1 MLRVR
6 NIDYLRSDL
15 VPPTGSSSSTKMNPV
30 SRGRSSGLRLAAM
43 AGFGLALGASGTILT
58 VSLVQAEDDAGIRAF
73 HREEAARRTE
83 RAPQRATYAS
93 VPVSAYA
100 PARQTWSVPFFQAR
114 PEGRLSPPPVDLNP
128 FKPVQ
133 AAPRQAQQKQAQQKQ
148 KPPAIRYDTVSGAAD
163 VTRTLCV
170 RLCDGFHAPIGH
182 LRSQSDYRAHEA
194 LCQAANPGVPV
205 KVFKVAAGA
214 ATIDDAVGRDGKTY
228 RALPMAYAYERG
240 ADAACRPA
248 IATTNDRRVSLLRD
262 FTLRPGDSIVL
273 DGRVRTFTGSGK
285 WPYTAADF
293 RDFRGSPELTASDRR
308 QIDTKVGI
316 SHAEAQVRA
325 LRRQMRVREASLH
338 DDNYASDAL
347 GLRGVLAPRDAIVNT
362 PRVVLQ
368 TPFARN

>member
-1 MLRVR
+1 
-6 NIDYLRSDL
+6 
-15 VPPTGSSSSTKMNPV
+15 
-30 SRGRSSGLRLAAM
+30 M
-43 AGFGLALGASGTILT
+43 AGLGLALGAGGTVLT

-73 HREEAARRTE
+73 HREEVARRAE
-83 RAPQRATYAS
+83 RVPAKAAFAS

-100 PARQTWSVPFFQAR
+100 PARQTWSLPFFQQR
-114 PEGRLSPPPVDLNP
+114 PDGRISPPPVDLNP

-133 AAPRQAQQKQAQQKQ
+133 ATHKQARQ
-148 KPPAIRYDTVSGAAD
+148 KPKLPAIRYDTVSGAAD
-163 VTRTLCV
+163 VTRTICV
-170 RLCDGFHAPIGH
+170 RLCDGFQAPIGH
-182 LRSQSDYRAHEA
+182 LRSQSDLKAHEA

-214 ATIDDAVGRDGKTY
+214 ATIDDAVANDGKTY

-240 ADAACRPA
+240 ADPACRPA
-248 IATTNDRRVSLLRD
+248 IATAKDRRVSLLRD

-273 DGRVRTFTGSGK
+273 DGRVRTFTGGK

-308 QIDTKVGI
+308 KIDEKVGI
-316 SHAEAQVRA
+316 SHREAQVRA

-338 DDNYASDAL
+338 DDNVASDADPL
-347 GLRGVLAPRDAIVNT
+347 GLRGLLNPRDPIANP

>member
-1 MLRVR
+1 VIAVLRVR
-6 NIDYLRSDL
+6 NVDCLRPDP
-15 VPPTGSSSSTKMNPV
+15 VQPTGSSSSTKLNPV
-30 SRGRSSGLRLAAM
+30 LRGRSSGLRLAAM
-43 AGFGLALGASGTILT
+43 AGFGLALGASGTVLT

-73 HREEAARRTE
+73 HREEAARRAE

-100 PARQTWSVPFFQAR
+100 PAHQTWSVPFFQAR
-114 PEGRLSPPPVDLNP
+114 PEGRLSPPPIDLNP

-133 AAPRQAQQKQAQQKQ
+133 IAPRQAQKKQ
-148 KPPAIRYDTVSGAAD
+148 KLPAIRYDTVSGAAD

-182 LRSQSDYRAHEA
+182 LRSQSDLKAHEA

-205 KVFKVAAGA
+205 KVFKIAAGA
-214 ATIDDAVGRDGKTY
+214 ATIDEAVARDGKTY

-248 IATTNDRRVSLLRD
+248 IATANDRRVSLLRD

-273 DGRVRTFTGSGK
+273 DGRVRTFTGGK

-308 QIDTKVGI
+308 QIDAKVGI

-325 LRRQMRVREASLH
+325 LRRQMRAREASLH
-338 DDNYASDAL
+338 DDNFASDAL
-347 GLRGVLAPRDAIVNT
+347 GLRGMLNPRDGIANP

>member
-6 NIDYLRSDL
+6 NVDCLRSDP
-15 VPPTGSSSSTKMNPV
+15 VPPTGSSSSTEVNSV

-43 AGFGLALGASGTILT
+43 AGFGLALGAGGTILT

-100 PARQTWSVPFFQAR
+100 PARQTWAAPFFQAR
-114 PEGRLSPPPVDLNP
+114 PEGRLSPPPVALNP
-128 FKPVQ
+128 FKPIQ
-133 AAPRQAQQKQAQQKQ
+133 AAPTQAAPKQAQQKQ
-148 KPPAIRYDTVSGAAD
+148 KLPAIRYDTVSGAAD

-182 LRSQSDYRAHEA
+182 LRSQSDLRAHEA

-214 ATIDDAVGRDGKTY
+214 ATIDDAVASDGKTY

-248 IATTNDRRVSLLRD
+248 IATANDRRVSLLRD

-273 DGRVRTFTGSGK
+273 DGRVRTFNGGK
-285 WPYTAADF
+285 WPYTTADF

-308 QIDTKVGI
+308 KIDEKVGI
-316 SHAEAQVRA
+316 SHAEAQVRT

-338 DDNYASDAL
+338 DDNFASDAL
-347 GLRGVLAPRDAIVNT
+347 GLRGGFDPGAPAQ
-362 PRVVLQ
+362 PARVVLQ
-368 TPFARN
+368 TPFSRN

>member
-6 NIDYLRSDL
+6 NVDCLRSDP
-15 VPPTGSSSSTKMNPV
+15 VPPTGPSSSTKVNPV

-43 AGFGLALGASGTILT
+43 AGFGLALGAGSTVLT

-73 HREEAARRTE
+73 HREEAFRKAE
-83 RAPQRATYAS
+83 RAPARAAFAS
-93 VPVSAYA
+93 APVSAYA
-100 PARQTWSVPFFQAR
+100 PARQTWSLPFFQQSR
-114 PEGRLSPPPVDLNP
+114 PDGRLAPPPVALNP

-133 AAPRQAQQKQAQQKQ
+133 AAPKQAQH
-148 KPPAIRYDTVSGAAD
+148 KPKLPAVRYDTVSGAAD
-163 VTRTLCV
+163 VTRTICV

-182 LRSQSDYRAHEA
+182 LRGQSDLKAHEA

-214 ATIDDAVGRDGKTY
+214 TTIDDAVASDGKTY

-240 ADAACRPA
+240 ADPACRPA
-248 IATTNDRRVSLLRD
+248 IVAAGERRVSLLRD

-273 DGRVRTFTGSGK
+273 DGRVRTFSGGK

-293 RDFRGSPELTASDRR
+293 RDFRGSRELTASDRR
-308 QIDTKVGI
+308 QIDEKVGV

-347 GLRGVLAPRDAIVNT
+347 GLRGVLNPRDPVANP
-362 PRVVLQ
+362 PRVVLHM
-368 TPFARN
+368 PFSRN

>member
-6 NIDYLRSDL
+6 NIDYLRSDP
-15 VPPTGSSSSTKMNPV
+15 VPPTGSSSSTKVNPV

-43 AGFGLALGASGTILT
+43 AGFGLALGASGAVLT

-83 RAPQRATYAS
+83 RAPQRAAYAS

-100 PARQTWSVPFFQAR
+100 PARQTWSAPFFQAR

-133 AAPRQAQQKQAQQKQ
+133 AAPRQAQQKQ
-148 KPPAIRYDTVSGAAD
+148 KPPAIRYDTASGAAD
-163 VTRTLCV
+163 VTRTICV
-170 RLCDGFHAPIGH
+170 RLCDGFQAPIGQ
-182 LRSQSDYRAHEA
+182 LRSQSDFRAHEA

-205 KVFKVAAGA
+205 KVFKIAAGA
-214 ATIDDAVGRDGKTY
+214 TTIDDAVASDGKTY

-248 IATTNDRRVSLLRD
+248 IATANDRRVSLLRD

-273 DGRVRTFTGSGK
+273 DGRVRTFNGSGK
-285 WPYTAADF
+285 WPYTTADF

-308 QIDTKVGI
+308 QIDVKVGI
-316 SHAEAQVRA
+316 SHAEAQARA
-325 LRRQMRVREASLH
+325 VRRQMRVREASLH

-347 GLRGVLAPRDAIVNT
+347 GLRGVLTPRDPIAN
-362 PRVVLQ
+362 PARVVLE
-368 TPFARN
+368 TPFVRN